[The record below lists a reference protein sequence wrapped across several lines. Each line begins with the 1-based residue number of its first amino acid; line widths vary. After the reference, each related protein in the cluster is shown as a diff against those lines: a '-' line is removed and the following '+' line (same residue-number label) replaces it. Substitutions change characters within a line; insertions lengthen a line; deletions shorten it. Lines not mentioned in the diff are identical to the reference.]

1 MSQNWRKGRKRKRH
15 PCWKL
20 GRVVAAK
27 YECVARKKKGLR
39 LSFQAFKGHF
49 TYWEGSKPVDR

>member
-1 MSQNWRKGRKRKRH
+1 LEKRK
-15 PCWKL
+15 KKEKKSSLEL
-20 GRVVAAK
+20 GRVVAAATK

-49 TYWEGSKPVDR
+49 TIWKAQNLLIGR

>member
-1 MSQNWRKGRKRKRH
+1 LKKRKKKEKKS
-15 PCWKL
+15 WLEL
-20 GRVVAAK
+20 GKVVAATN

-49 TYWEGSKPVDR
+49 TIWKVQNLLIGR